1 MQKACLS
8 AGYMWNKLS
17 LGYSIEL
24 RQFELLFDAVVFG
37 TSTFRWVLKIL
48 QDWILTSLS
57 CIGPRLNDAYCV
69 SSSTIYA
76 HFTYC
81 LVLLLKRQKLCQMV
95 TEMSLSFQIIVERKV
110 LVLPLLKRVDF
121 SKLEWWR
128 LMHLRRGT
136 WHLQSQHWLISS
148 QNSLQNRLKFN
159 SSIFY
164 YYSFSN

>member
-95 TEMSLSFQIIVERKV
+95 TEMSLSFQIIVKRKFSV
-110 LVLPLLKRVDF
+110 LSPFEKGWVLGSWNGGVWCIWGGELDIFNRSTDSSPLRI
-121 SKLEWWR
+121 R
-128 LMHLRRGT
+128 CRTG
-136 WHLQSQHWLISS
+136 
-148 QNSLQNRLKFN
+148 
-159 SSIFY
+159 
-164 YYSFSN
+164 

>member
-24 RQFELLFDAVVFG
+24 RQFELLLDAVVFG

-81 LVLLLKRQKLCQMV
+81 LVLLLKRQKLNGDWNV
-95 TEMSLSFQIIVERKV
+95 FVFSDNSEKEILSSLPFWKGLSFR
-110 LVLPLLKRVDF
+110 
-121 SKLEWWR
+121 KLEWWR

-148 QNSLQNRLKFN
+148 QNSLQNRFKVI
-159 SSIFY
+159 STIFY
-164 YYSFSN
+164 Y